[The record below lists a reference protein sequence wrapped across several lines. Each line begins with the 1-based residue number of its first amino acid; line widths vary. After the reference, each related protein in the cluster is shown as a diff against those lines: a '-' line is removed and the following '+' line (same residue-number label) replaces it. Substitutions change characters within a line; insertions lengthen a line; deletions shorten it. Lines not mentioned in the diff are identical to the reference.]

1 MMFTKS
7 YTKVKLFATGCA
19 KEADEMINRVNEF
32 IKDKEVIDIKYS
44 ASIYEVN
51 NGFQKDINASDRIL
65 VIYKDTPNTTN
76 E

>member
-1 MMFTKS
+1 MFTKS
-7 YTKVKLFATGCA
+7 YTKVKLFATECA
-19 KEADEMINRVNEF
+19 KEADDMINSVNEF